1 MTRRFSRIT
10 GTGSHLPA
18 RRVTNDDLVAEL
30 AQRGVETSDEW
41 IVERT
46 GIHARHF
53 TAPGEGAS
61 DLAVPAAQAAL
72 QAAGRQAS
80 DIDLIIVATSTP
92 DMVFPS
98 TAAIVQHKLGI
109 AGCPVF
115 DVQAVCS
122 GFIYALTVADAMIA
136 NGTATRALVIGA
148 EVFSRLL
155 DFNDRGTCVLFG
167 DGAGAV
173 VLEASD
179 QPGILATDLHAD
191 GKYVDILC
199 VPGGVSGG
207 QVLGDPLL
215 KMDGQAVF
223 KLAVGVLDKAARAV
237 LDKAG
242 VQASDIDWLIPH
254 QANIR
259 IMLGTAKKLHLPP
272 EKVVV
277 TVHEHGNT
285 SAASI
290 PLALD
295 HGVRAGQ
302 VKPGQTVLL
311 EGVGGGF
318 TWGASCGVAIA
329 ASTDAVWPEVGA
341 WVGGGASHR
350 RRRRRN
356 LWPRPSRARRR
367 LRSPRPRSWPLQ
379 PHRR

>member
-1 MTRRFSRIT
+1 MRRYARIT
-10 GTGSHLPA
+10 GTGSYLPP
-18 RRVTNDDLVAEL
+18 RRLTNHDLAAEL
-30 AQRGVETSDEW
+30 AQRGIETSDEW

-53 TAPGEGAS
+53 AAPDVASS
-61 DLAVPAAQAAL
+61 DLALEASKKAL
-72 QAAGRQAS
+72 EAAGCQPH

-98 TAAIVQHKLGI
+98 TACILQNKLG
-109 AGCPVF
+109 ANGCAAF

-122 GFIYALTVADAMIA
+122 GFVYALTVADAMIQSGA
-136 NGTATRALVIGA
+136 ASRALVVGS

-155 DFNDRGTCVLFG
+155 DFNDRTTCVLFG

-173 VLEASD
+173 VLEASE
-179 QPGILATDLHAD
+179 QPGILASDLHAD
-191 GKYVDILC
+191 GKHVGILC
-199 VPGGVSGG
+199 VPGNVSGG

-223 KLAVGVLDKAARAV
+223 KLAVGVLEKAARAT

-242 VQASDIDWLIPH
+242 LTDADIDWLIPH

-259 IMLGTAKKLHLPP
+259 IMQSTARKLKLSMD
-272 EKVVV
+272 KVVV
-277 TVHEHGNT
+277 TVDQHGNT

-295 HGVRAGQ
+295 HGVRNGQ

-318 TWGASCGVAIA
+318 TWGAV
-329 ASTDAVWPEVGA
+329 
-341 WVGGGASHR
+341 
-350 RRRRRN
+350 
-356 LWPRPSRARRR
+356 L
-367 LRSPRPRSWPLQ
+367 LKM
-379 PHRR
+379 